1 MGDLASIDP
10 GCSRLRLNASP
21 SLVGAGFPDGRVDA
35 TVPVRGET
43 AVGGGRAG
51 HHSVMSSMT
60 IAGRTLMEWPGP
72 TAPVDSLRRKSPIRH
87 QAIRRRGPGRPQR
100 QPACEP
106 SRAARPSTTIHM
118 INTMMM
124 GDDEMRRYT

>member
-10 GCSRLRLNASP
+10 GCSRRPLNASP
-21 SLVGAGFPDGRVDA
+21 SLIEAGLPDGRVDA
-35 TVPVRGET
+35 AAPVRGET
-43 AVGGGRAG
+43 AGGGGRTG
-51 HHSVMSSMT
+51 HRSVMSST
-60 IAGRTLMEWPGP
+60 TVAGRMLMEWPGP
-72 TAPVDSLRRKSPIRH
+72 AAPVDSLRRKSPIRH